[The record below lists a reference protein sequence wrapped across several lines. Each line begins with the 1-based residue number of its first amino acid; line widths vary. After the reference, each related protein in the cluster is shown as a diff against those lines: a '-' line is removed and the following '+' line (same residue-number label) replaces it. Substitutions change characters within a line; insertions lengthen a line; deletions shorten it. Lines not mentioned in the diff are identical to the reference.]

1 MWFAR
6 KFEAVEEKIMLQEI
20 EQYLEKYPQE
30 IVLLFLKIREVV
42 FSIEE
47 NSIEEKM
54 WAKLPSYY
62 CGEKFVRIIP
72 FKDHINIEAEGL
84 SRHACEFEG
93 CKYTT
98 KGMLQI
104 QVNQIINFDVLK
116 TVFTDTYMKL
126 N

>member
-1 MWFAR
+1 MH
-6 KFEAVEEKIMLQEI
+6 EEKDMLQEI

-116 TVFTDTYMKL
+116 TVFSDTYM
-126 N
+126 

>member
-1 MWFAR
+1 MH
-6 KFEAVEEKIMLQEI
+6 EEKIMLQEI

-30 IVLLFLKIREVV
+30 IVLLFLKIRGVV
-42 FSIEE
+42 FSTEDV
-47 NSIEEKM
+47 SIEEKM

-62 CGEKFVRIIP
+62 CGDKFVRIIP

>member
-1 MWFAR
+1 MH
-6 KFEAVEEKIMLQEI
+6 KEKDMLQEI

-42 FSIEE
+42 FSIEDI
-47 NSIEEKM
+47 SIEEKM

-62 CGEKFVRIIP
+62 YKEKFIRIIP

-84 SRHACEFEG
+84 VRHINDFNG
-93 CKYTT
+93 YKFTP

-104 QVNQIINFDVLK
+104 KTNQVIDFERLK
-116 TVFTDTYMKL
+116 KVFSETL
-126 N
+126 V

>member
-1 MWFAR
+1 MC
-6 KFEAVEEKIMLQEI
+6 
-20 EQYLEKYPQE
+20 
-30 IVLLFLKIREVV
+30 
-42 FSIEE
+42 
-47 NSIEEKM
+47 
-54 WAKLPSYY
+54 AKLPSYY

-84 SRHACEFEG
+84 SKYACEFEK
-93 CKYTT
+93 CQFTP

-104 QVNQIINFDVLK
+104 QVNQIINYDVLK